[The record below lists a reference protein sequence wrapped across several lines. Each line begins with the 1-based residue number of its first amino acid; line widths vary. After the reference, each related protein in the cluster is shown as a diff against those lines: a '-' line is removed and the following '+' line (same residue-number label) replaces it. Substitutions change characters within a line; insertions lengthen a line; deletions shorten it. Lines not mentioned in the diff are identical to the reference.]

1 MTTQETTQ
9 TLKKVT
15 LYCDGSC
22 SKNPGNGGWGCVLV
36 YIKSNGEP
44 IERELSGGSH
54 NTTNNRMEISAAIEG
69 LKAIKYPCQ
78 VDVYTDSQYLIKA
91 MSGSKRKANTDLL
104 EQLDQLCQVHQVTWM
119 HIRGH
124 SGNELNERCDKLAKK
139 AALFLLPA

>member
-1 MTTQETTQ
+1 M
-9 TLKKVT
+9 
-15 LYCDGSC
+15 
-22 SKNPGNGGWGCVLV
+22 
-36 YIKSNGEP
+36 
-44 IERELSGGSH
+44 
-54 NTTNNRMEISAAIEG
+54 NNRMEISAAIEG

-91 MSGSKRKANTDLL
+91 MSGGKRKANTDLL

-139 AALFLLPA
+139 AALSLLPA